1 MTEQEN
7 NLNQYLY
14 FVNQITPGCTSWDF
28 RDKQKSVDY
37 KVTEMLIRLQSLTEY
52 EDLPDTIQKKDL
64 ELLLM
69 TSGFG
74 VGLEHEGK
82 PYILFGSLGGVR
94 NQNYE
99 PTEAIVSNPFLNLS
113 KTLKIGE
120 DCVIIRND
128 SLRMGVLPIL
138 SKYATLMT
146 ENELSLW
153 IASTMTRL
161 FSIIVADDDKKL
173 AAANKF
179 IKGIED
185 GNLAAILS
193 ETSKRDK
200 MLGTQSNGIGIETQP
215 YGNAGSTNA
224 IQNLIELQQYLKASQ
239 YNDLG
244 LNANYNMKRESLNST
259 ESQLNDDALMPFID
273 DMIKNREEGLEQF
286 NKMFGTNIKVKK
298 GSAWMDNQIENDLT
312 HEGEEGK
319 EEEEKETPPDEVEEG
334 KEKDKEEEEK
344 EEEEEEKA

>member
-7 NLNQYLY
+7 SLNQYKY
-14 FVNQITPGCTSWDF
+14 FMDQIAPGCTSWDF
-28 RDKQKSVDY
+28 RDKQKSIDF
-37 KVTEMLIRLQSLTEY
+37 KVAEMLIRLQSLTEY
-52 EDLPDTIQKKDL
+52 DNLPDTITKKDL

-74 VGLEHEGK
+74 VGIEYEGK
-82 PYILFGSLGGVR
+82 PYILFGTLGGVR
-94 NQNYE
+94 DQNYE
-99 PTEAIVSNPFLNLS
+99 PTQAIVANPFLNLS
-113 KTLKIGE
+113 KTLTIGK

-146 ENELSLW
+146 ENELSMW

-179 IKGIED
+179 ISGIEA
-185 GNLAAILS
+185 GNLAAILA
-193 ETSKRDK
+193 ETSRQDK

-215 YGNAGSTNA
+215 YGNTGSTNA

-244 LNANYNMKRESLNST
+244 LNANYNMKREALNST

-286 NKMFGTNIKVKK
+286 NKMFGTDIKVKK
-298 GSAWMDNQIENDLT
+298 SSAWEDNQQENDMSHGGSAGPESEDEDL
-312 HEGEEGK
+312 EEPGDK
-319 EEEEKETPPDEVEEG
+319 
-334 KEKDKEEEEK
+334 KDKEDEQ
-344 EEEEEEKA
+344 

>member
-14 FVNQITPGCTSWDF
+14 FMNQITPGRTGWDF
-28 RDKQKSVDY
+28 RDKQKSIDF
-37 KVTEMLIRLQSLTEY
+37 KITEMLIRLQSLTEY
-52 EDLPDTIQKKDL
+52 ENLPDTIPKKDL

-74 VGLEHEGK
+74 VGVQHEGE
-82 PYILFGSLGGVR
+82 PYILFGSLGGER
-94 NQNYE
+94 NQNFE
-99 PTEAIVSNPFLNLS
+99 PTEAIVSNPFLNFS
-113 KTLKIGE
+113 KTLTIGK

-179 IKGIED
+179 IAGIED
-185 GNLAAILS
+185 GNLAAILA
-193 ETSKRDK
+193 ETSAQDK
-200 MLGTQSNGIGIETQP
+200 LLGTQSSGIGIETQP
-215 YGNAGSTNA
+215 YGNTGSTNA

-244 LNANYNMKRESLNST
+244 LNANYNMKREALNST

-273 DMIKNREEGLEQF
+273 DMIKSREEGLEQF
-286 NKMFGTNIKVKK
+286 NKMFGTNIRVKK
-298 GSAWMDNQIENDLT
+298 SSAWEDNQQENDLAHVKESGDPGTGGPET
-312 HEGEEGK
+312 HGEHT
-319 EEEEKETPPDEVEEG
+319 EEEDTKP
-334 KEKDKEEEEK
+334 
-344 EEEEEEKA
+344 

>member
-7 NLNQYLY
+7 NINQYKY
-14 FVNQITPGCTSWDF
+14 FMNQITPGCTSWDF

-52 EDLPDTIQKKDL
+52 EGLPDTIQKKDL

-82 PYILFGSLGGVR
+82 PYILFGSLGGIR
-94 NQNYE
+94 DQNYE
-99 PTEAIVSNPFLNLS
+99 PTESIVANPFLNLS
-113 KTLKIGE
+113 KTYTIGK

-153 IASTMTRL
+153 VASTMTRL

-193 ETSKRDK
+193 EVSKQDK
-200 MLGTQSNGIGIETQP
+200 ILGTQSNGIGIETQP
-215 YGNAGSTNA
+215 YGNTGSTNA

-273 DMIKNREEGLEQF
+273 DMIANREEGLDQF
-286 NKMFGTNIKVKK
+286 NKMFGTHIKVKK
-298 GSAWMDNQIENDLT
+298 SSAWEDNQQENDLS
-312 HEGEEGK
+312 HEGEEPEPK
-319 EEEEKETPPDEVEEG
+319 TTDEPEKPED
-334 KEKDKEEEEK
+334 EK
-344 EEEEEEKA
+344 EEEETS

>member
-7 NLNQYLY
+7 SLNQYEY
-14 FVNQITPGCTSWDF
+14 FIDQIAPGCTSWDF
-28 RDKQKSVDY
+28 RDKQKSIDF
-37 KVTEMLIRLQSLTEY
+37 KVAEMLIRLQSLTEY
-52 EDLPDTIQKKDL
+52 EGLPDTIKKKDL

-74 VGLEHEGK
+74 VGLEYEGK

-94 NQNYE
+94 DQNYE
-99 PTEAIVSNPFLNLS
+99 PTQAIVANPFLNLS
-113 KTLKIGE
+113 KTLTIGK
-120 DCVIIRND
+120 DCAIIRND
-128 SLRMGVLPIL
+128 SLRMGVMPIL

-146 ENELSLW
+146 ENELSMW

-179 IKGIED
+179 IKGIEG
-185 GNLAAILS
+185 GNLAAILA
-193 ETSKRDK
+193 ETSRQDK

-215 YGNAGSTNA
+215 YGNTGSTNA

-244 LNANYNMKRESLNST
+244 LNANYNMKREALNST

-273 DMIKNREEGLEQF
+273 DMIANREEGLEQF
-286 NKMFGTNIKVKK
+286 NKMFGTNIRVKK
-298 GSAWMDNQIENDLT
+298 SSAWEDNQQENDMS
-312 HEGEEGK
+312 HEGEEPGPEPEPRNPEDDKK
-319 EEEEKETPPDEVEEG
+319 EEETS
-334 KEKDKEEEEK
+334 
-344 EEEEEEKA
+344 

>member
-1 MTEQEN
+1 MTAQEN

-14 FVNQITPGCTSWDF
+14 FMGQITPGCTSWDF
-28 RDKQKSVDY
+28 RDKQKSIDF

-52 EDLPDTIQKKDL
+52 ENLPDTIPKKDL

-74 VGLEHEGK
+74 VGLEYEGK
-82 PYILFGSLGGVR
+82 PYILFGALGGVR
-94 NQNYE
+94 DQNYE
-99 PTEAIVSNPFLNLS
+99 PTEAIVANPFLNLS
-113 KTLKIGE
+113 KTLTIGK
-120 DCVIIRND
+120 DCVVVRND

-146 ENELSLW
+146 ENELSIW

-161 FSIIVADDDKKL
+161 FSIIIADDDKKL

-179 IKGIED
+179 ISGIE
-185 GNLAAILS
+185 GGKLAAILA
-193 ETSKRDK
+193 ETSKQDK

-244 LNANYNMKRESLNST
+244 LNANYNMKRESLNTT

-273 DMIKNREEGLEQF
+273 DMIKNREEGLEKF
-286 NKMFGTNIKVKK
+286 NEMFGTNIKVKK
-298 GSAWMDNQIENDLT
+298 SSAWEDNQIENDLT
-312 HEGEEGK
+312 HEGEEPEPETTEEPESQEDDKK
-319 EEEEKETPPDEVEEG
+319 EEET
-334 KEKDKEEEEK
+334 
-344 EEEEEEKA
+344 AL

>member
-7 NLNQYLY
+7 NINQYKY
-14 FVNQITPGCTSWDF
+14 FMDQITPGCTSWDF

-52 EDLPDTIQKKDL
+52 EGLPDTIQKKDL

-74 VGLEHEGK
+74 TGLEHKGE
-82 PYILFGSLGGVR
+82 PYILFGSLGGIR
-94 NQNYE
+94 DQNYE
-99 PTEAIVSNPFLNLS
+99 PTESIVSNPFLNLS
-113 KTLKIGE
+113 KTYTIGK

-153 IASTMTRL
+153 VASTMTRL

-193 ETSKRDK
+193 EVSKQDK
-200 MLGTQSNGIGIETQP
+200 ILGTQSNGIGIETQP
-215 YGNAGSTNA
+215 YGNTGSTNA

-273 DMIKNREEGLEQF
+273 DMIANREEGLDQF
-286 NKMFGTNIKVKK
+286 NKMFGTHIKVKK
-298 GSAWMDNQIENDLT
+298 SSAWEDNQIENDLT
-312 HEGEEGK
+312 HNGEKPEPGST
-319 EEEEKETPPDEVEEG
+319 EEPESPED
-334 KEKDKEEEEK
+334 EK
-344 EEEEEEKA
+344 EEEETS

>member
-14 FVNQITPGCTSWDF
+14 FMGQITPGCTSWDF
-28 RDKQKSVDY
+28 RDKQKSIDF
-37 KVTEMLIRLQSLTEY
+37 KVAEMLIRLQSLTEY
-52 EDLPDTIQKKDL
+52 ENLPDTIQKKDL

-82 PYILFGSLGGVR
+82 PYILFGSIGGVR
-94 NQNYE
+94 DQNYE
-99 PTEAIVSNPFLNLS
+99 PTQAIVANPFLNIS
-113 KTLKIGE
+113 KTLTIGK
-120 DCVIIRND
+120 DCAIIRND

-146 ENELSLW
+146 ENELSMW

-179 IKGIED
+179 IAGIES
-185 GNLAAILS
+185 GKLAAVLA
-193 ETSKRDK
+193 ETSKQDK

-215 YGNAGSTNA
+215 YGNTGSTNA

-244 LNANYNMKRESLNST
+244 LNANYHVKRESLNST

-273 DMIKNREEGLEQF
+273 DMIANREDGLEQF

-298 GSAWMDNQIENDLT
+298 GSAWEDNQIENDIT
-312 HEGEEGK
+312 HEDKGEPDT
-319 EEEEKETPPDEVEEG
+319 EEKDPEDK
-334 KEKDKEEEEK
+334 KEKEDQT
-344 EEEEEEKA
+344 

>member
-14 FVNQITPGCTSWDF
+14 FMGQITPGCTSWDF
-28 RDKQKSVDY
+28 RDKQKSIDF

-52 EDLPDTIQKKDL
+52 ENLPDTIQKKDL

-74 VGLEHEGK
+74 VGLEYEGK

-94 NQNYE
+94 DQNYE
-99 PTEAIVSNPFLNLS
+99 PTQAIVANPFLNLS
-113 KTLKIGE
+113 KTLTIGK
-120 DCVIIRND
+120 DCTIIRND

-146 ENELSLW
+146 ENELSMW

-179 IKGIED
+179 IAGIES
-185 GNLAAILS
+185 GKLAAILA
-193 ETSKRDK
+193 ETSKQDK

-244 LNANYNMKRESLNST
+244 LNANYNMKRESLNTT

-273 DMIKNREEGLEQF
+273 DMIANREEGLRQF
-286 NKMFGTNIKVKK
+286 NEMFGTNIKVKK
-298 GSAWMDNQIENDLT
+298 SSAWMDNQIENDLT
-312 HEGEEGK
+312 HEGEDNNPEPEEKDPQDKK
-319 EEEEKETPPDEVEEG
+319 EEEDQTE
-334 KEKDKEEEEK
+334 
-344 EEEEEEKA
+344 

>member
-14 FVNQITPGCTSWDF
+14 FMGQITPVCTKWDF
-28 RDKQKSVDY
+28 KEKQKSIDF

-52 EDLPDTIQKKDL
+52 ENLPDTIQKKDL

-74 VGLEHEGK
+74 VGLEYEGK
-82 PYILFGSLGGVR
+82 PYILFGALGGVR

-99 PTEAIVSNPFLNLS
+99 PTEAIVANPFLNLS
-113 KTLKIGE
+113 KTLTIGK
-120 DCVIIRND
+120 DCAIIRND

-146 ENELSLW
+146 ENELSMW

-179 IKGIED
+179 IAGIED
-185 GNLAAILS
+185 GNLAAILA
-193 ETSKRDK
+193 ETSKQDK

-215 YGNAGSTNA
+215 YGNTGSTNA

-273 DMIKNREEGLEQF
+273 DMIKNREEGLDQF

-298 GSAWMDNQIENDLT
+298 SSAWEDNQQENDLS
-312 HEGEEGK
+312 HEGEEASPEPEK
-319 EEEEKETPPDEVEEG
+319 EEAPED
-334 KEKDKEEEEK
+334 EK
-344 EEEEEEKA
+344 EEEEQTE

>member
-1 MTEQEN
+1 MTAQEN

-14 FVNQITPGCTSWDF
+14 FVNQIAPGCTSWDF
-28 RDKQKSVDY
+28 RDKQKSIDF
-37 KVTEMLIRLQSLTEY
+37 KITEMLIRLQSLTEY
-52 EDLPDTIQKKDL
+52 ENLPDTIQKKDL

-74 VGLEHEGK
+74 AGFEHEGE
-82 PYILFGSLGGVR
+82 PYILFGALGGVR
-94 NQNYE
+94 DQNYE
-99 PTEAIVSNPFLNLS
+99 PTQAIVSNPYLNLS
-113 KTLKIGE
+113 KTLTIGK

-146 ENELSLW
+146 ENELSIW

-179 IKGIED
+179 ISGIED
-185 GNLAAILS
+185 GKLTAILA
-193 ETSKRDK
+193 ETSKQDK

-273 DMIKNREEGLEQF
+273 DMIANREEGLDQF

-298 GSAWMDNQIENDLT
+298 SSAWEDNQQENDLS
-312 HEGEEGK
+312 HGGEDAPDSEYKGPEAAQDKK
-319 EEEEKETPPDEVEEG
+319 EEE
-334 KEKDKEEEEK
+334 DKTE
-344 EEEEEEKA
+344 

>member
-14 FVNQITPGCTSWDF
+14 FMDQITPGCTSWDF
-28 RDKQKSVDY
+28 RDKQKSIDF

-52 EDLPDTIQKKDL
+52 ENLPDTIPKKDL

-74 VGLEHEGK
+74 VGLEYDGK

-113 KTLKIGE
+113 KTLAIGK
-120 DCVIIRND
+120 DCAIIRND

-173 AAANKF
+173 ASANKF
-179 IKGIED
+179 ISGIED
-185 GNLAAILS
+185 GKLAAILA
-193 ETSKRDK
+193 ETSKQDK
-200 MLGTQSNGIGIETQP
+200 LLGTQSNGIGIETQP
-215 YGNAGSTNA
+215 YGNTGSTNA

-244 LNANYNMKRESLNST
+244 LNANYNMKREALNST

-273 DMIKNREEGLEQF
+273 DMIANREEGLDQF

-298 GSAWMDNQIENDLT
+298 SSAWEDNQQENDLS
-312 HEGEEGK
+312 HDGEADPEPEKKEGPEGPEDEKEEEGK
-319 EEEEKETPPDEVEEG
+319 E
-334 KEKDKEEEEK
+334 
-344 EEEEEEKA
+344 

>member
-14 FVNQITPGCTSWDF
+14 FVGQITPGCTSWDF
-28 RDKQKSVDY
+28 RDKQKSIDY

-52 EDLPDTIQKKDL
+52 DNLPDTITKKDL

-74 VGLEHEGK
+74 VGIEYDGK
-82 PYILFGSLGGVR
+82 PYILFGSLGGER

-99 PTEAIVSNPFLNLS
+99 PTEAIVSNPFLNFS
-113 KTLKIGE
+113 KTLTIGK
-120 DCVIIRND
+120 DCVIIQND

-179 IKGIED
+179 IKGIEE
-185 GNLAAILS
+185 GNLAAILA
-193 ETSKRDK
+193 ETSKQDK

-215 YGNAGSTNA
+215 YGNTGSTNA

-273 DMIKNREEGLEQF
+273 DMIANREEGLDQF

-298 GSAWMDNQIENDLT
+298 SSSWEDNQQENDLS
-312 HEGEEGK
+312 HGEEADPEPEDK
-319 EEEEKETPPDEVEEG
+319 DPEDKKEKEDQTE
-334 KEKDKEEEEK
+334 
-344 EEEEEEKA
+344 

>member
-14 FVNQITPGCTSWDF
+14 FVGQITPVCTKWDF
-28 RDKQKSVDY
+28 KEKQKSIDF

-52 EDLPDTIQKKDL
+52 ENLPDTIPKKDL

-74 VGLEHEGK
+74 VGLEYEGK

-99 PTEAIVSNPFLNLS
+99 PTEAIVANPFLNLS
-113 KTLKIGE
+113 KTLTIGK
-120 DCVIIRND
+120 DCAIIRND

-146 ENELSLW
+146 ENELSMW

-179 IKGIED
+179 IAGIED
-185 GNLAAILS
+185 GNLAAILA
-193 ETSKRDK
+193 ETSKQDK
-200 MLGTQSNGIGIETQP
+200 MLGTQPNGIGIETQP
-215 YGNAGSTNA
+215 YGNTGSTNA

-273 DMIKNREEGLEQF
+273 DMIKNREEGLAQF

-298 GSAWMDNQIENDLT
+298 SSAWEDNQQENDLS
-312 HEGEEGK
+312 HEGEKDDPEP
-319 EEEEKETPPDEVEEG
+319 EEEEEPG
-334 KEKDKEEEEK
+334 DKK
-344 EEEEEEKA
+344 EEEEEAE

>member
-14 FVNQITPGCTSWDF
+14 FMGQITPVCTKWDF
-28 RDKQKSVDY
+28 KEKQTSIDFKI
-37 KVTEMLIRLQSLTEY
+37 TEMLIRLQSLTEY
-52 EDLPDTIQKKDL
+52 ENLPDTIPKKDL

-74 VGLEHEGK
+74 VGLEYEGK

-99 PTEAIVSNPFLNLS
+99 PTEAIVANPFLNLS
-113 KTLKIGE
+113 KTLTIGK
-120 DCVIIRND
+120 DCAIIRND

-146 ENELSLW
+146 ENELSIW

-179 IKGIED
+179 IAGIED
-185 GNLAAILS
+185 GNLAAILA
-193 ETSKRDK
+193 ETSKQDK

-215 YGNAGSTNA
+215 YGNTGSTNA

-273 DMIKNREEGLEQF
+273 DMIKNREEGLDQF

-298 GSAWMDNQIENDLT
+298 ASAWEDNQQENDLS
-312 HEGEEGK
+312 HEGEKNNPEP
-319 EEEEKETPPDEVEEG
+319 EEKEAPED
-334 KEKDKEEEEK
+334 EK
-344 EEEEEEKA
+344 EEEEQTE

>member
-14 FVNQITPGCTSWDF
+14 FMGQITPGCMSWDF
-28 RDKQKSVDY
+28 REKQKSIDF
-37 KVTEMLIRLQSLTEY
+37 KVTEMLIRLQTLTSY
-52 EDLPDTIQKKDL
+52 EGLPDTIPKKDL

-74 VGLEHEGK
+74 VGLEYEGK

-94 NQNYE
+94 DQNYE
-99 PTEAIVSNPFLNLS
+99 PTQAIVANPFLNLS
-113 KTLKIGE
+113 KTLTIGK
-120 DCVIIRND
+120 DCAIIRND

-146 ENELSLW
+146 ENELSMW

-179 IKGIED
+179 IAGIAD
-185 GNLAAILS
+185 GKLAAILA
-193 ETSKRDK
+193 ETSKQDK
-200 MLGTQSNGIGIETQP
+200 MLGAQSNGIGIETQP
-215 YGNAGSTNA
+215 YGNTGSTNA

-273 DMIKNREEGLEQF
+273 DMIKNREEGLKQF
-286 NKMFGTNIKVKK
+286 NEMFGTNITVKK
-298 GSAWMDNQIENDLT
+298 SSAWEDNQQETDLS
-312 HEGEEGK
+312 HEGEESNP
-319 EEEEKETPPDEVEEG
+319 ETPEDKKGEEDETE
-334 KEKDKEEEEK
+334 
-344 EEEEEEKA
+344 

>member
-14 FVNQITPGCTSWDF
+14 FMDQITPGCTSWDF
-28 RDKQKSVDY
+28 RDKQKSIDF

-52 EDLPDTIQKKDL
+52 ENLPDTIPKKDL

-74 VGLEHEGK
+74 VGLEYDGK

-113 KTLKIGE
+113 KTLAIGK
-120 DCVIIRND
+120 DCAIIRND

-173 AAANKF
+173 ASANKF
-179 IKGIED
+179 ISGIED
-185 GNLAAILS
+185 GKLAAILA
-193 ETSKRDK
+193 ETSKQDK
-200 MLGTQSNGIGIETQP
+200 LLGTQSNGIGIETQP
-215 YGNAGSTNA
+215 YGNTGSTNA

-244 LNANYNMKRESLNST
+244 LNANYNMKREALNST

-273 DMIKNREEGLEQF
+273 DMIANREEGLDQF

-298 GSAWMDNQIENDLT
+298 SSAWEDNQQENDLS
-312 HEGEEGK
+312 HDGEAGQEPENKEAPEGPG
-319 EEEEKETPPDEVEEG
+319 
-334 KEKDKEEEEK
+334 DKKEK
-344 EEEEEEKA
+344 EEAAE

>member
-14 FVNQITPGCTSWDF
+14 FMNQITPGCTSWDF
-28 RDKQKSVDY
+28 RDKQKSIDY

-52 EDLPDTIQKKDL
+52 ENIPDTIQKKDL

-82 PYILFGSLGGVR
+82 PYILFGSIGGER
-94 NQNYE
+94 DQNYE
-99 PTEAIVSNPFLNLS
+99 PTQAIVSNPFLNIS
-113 KTLKIGE
+113 KTLTIGK
-120 DCVIIRND
+120 DCVVIRND

-153 IASTMTRL
+153 VASTMTRL

-173 AAANKF
+173 AAANRF

-193 ETSKRDK
+193 ETSKQDK
-200 MLGTQSNGIGIETQP
+200 ILGTQSNGIGIETQP
-215 YGNAGSTNA
+215 YGNTGSTNA

-244 LNANYNMKRESLNST
+244 LNANYNMKRESLNTT

-286 NKMFGTNIKVKK
+286 NEMFGTNIKVRKS
-298 GSAWMDNQIENDLT
+298 SAWEDNQIENDIS
-312 HEGEEGK
+312 HDGEEPEQEQETMEEPESPEDDKK
-319 EEEEKETPPDEVEEG
+319 EEETS
-334 KEKDKEEEEK
+334 
-344 EEEEEEKA
+344 

>member
-14 FVNQITPGCTSWDF
+14 FMGQITPGCTNWDF
-28 RDKQKSVDY
+28 RDKQKSIDF

-52 EDLPDTIQKKDL
+52 ENLPDTIPKKDL

-74 VGLEHEGK
+74 VGLEYEGK
-82 PYILFGSLGGVR
+82 PYILFGSLGGTR
-94 NQNYE
+94 DQNYE
-99 PTEAIVSNPFLNLS
+99 PTQAIVANPFLNLS
-113 KTLKIGE
+113 KTLTIGK
-120 DCVIIRND
+120 DCVVIRND

-146 ENELSLW
+146 ENELSMW

-179 IKGIED
+179 ISGIEA
-185 GNLAAILS
+185 GKLAAILA
-193 ETSKRDK
+193 ETSKQDK

-215 YGNAGSTNA
+215 YGNTGSTNA

-273 DMIKNREEGLEQF
+273 DMIANREEGLEQF

-298 GSAWMDNQIENDLT
+298 SSSWEDNQQENDLS
-312 HEGEEGK
+312 HGGEADPEP
-319 EEEEKETPPDEVEEG
+319 EENDPEALEDKKEKEDQTE
-334 KEKDKEEEEK
+334 
-344 EEEEEEKA
+344 

>member
-1 MTEQEN
+1 MTAQEN

-14 FVNQITPGCTSWDF
+14 FMGQITPGCTSWDF
-28 RDKQKSVDY
+28 RDKQKSIDF

-52 EDLPDTIQKKDL
+52 ENLPDTIKKKDL

-74 VGLEHEGK
+74 VGLEYEGK

-94 NQNYE
+94 DQNYE
-99 PTEAIVSNPFLNLS
+99 PTQAIVANPFLNLS
-113 KTLKIGE
+113 KTLTIGK
-120 DCVIIRND
+120 DCVVIRND

-146 ENELSLW
+146 ENELSMW

-179 IKGIED
+179 IAGIED
-185 GNLAAILS
+185 GKLAAILA
-193 ETSKRDK
+193 ETSKQDK

-215 YGNAGSTNA
+215 YGNTGSTNA

-244 LNANYNMKRESLNST
+244 LNANYNMKRESLNTT
-259 ESQLNDDALMPFID
+259 ESQLNDDALMPLID
-273 DMIKNREEGLEQF
+273 DMIANREEGLDQF

-298 GSAWMDNQIENDLT
+298 SSAWMDNQIENDLT
-312 HEGEEGK
+312 HEGEDNNPEP
-319 EEEEKETPPDEVEEG
+319 EEKDPEDK
-334 KEKDKEEEEK
+334 KEKEDQTE
-344 EEEEEEKA
+344 

>member
-28 RDKQKSVDY
+28 RDKQRSIDF

-52 EDLPDTIQKKDL
+52 EDLPETIQKKDL

-82 PYILFGSLGGVR
+82 PYILFSSLGGVR
-94 NQNYE
+94 DQNYE
-99 PTEAIVSNPFLNLS
+99 PTEAIISNPYLNIS
-113 KTLKIGE
+113 KTLTIGK
-120 DCVIIRND
+120 DCVVIRND

-138 SKYATLMT
+138 TKYATLMT
-146 ENELSLW
+146 ENELSSW

-173 AAANKF
+173 MAANKF
-179 IKGIED
+179 ISGIES
-185 GNLAAILS
+185 GKLAAILS
-193 ETSKRDK
+193 ETSKQDK
-200 MLGTQSNGIGIETQP
+200 ILGTQSNGIGIETQP

-259 ESQLNDDALMPFID
+259 ESQLNDDALMPLID

-298 GSAWMDNQIENDLT
+298 SSAWEDNQQENDLS
-312 HEGEEGK
+312 HEGEEPEPETTEEPEITEDDKK
-319 EEEEKETPPDEVEEG
+319 EEETS
-334 KEKDKEEEEK
+334 
-344 EEEEEEKA
+344 

>member
-7 NLNQYLY
+7 NLNQYNY
-14 FVNQITPGCTSWDF
+14 FINQITPGCTGWDF
-28 RDKQKSVDY
+28 TDKQKSIDF
-37 KVTEMLIRLQSLTEY
+37 KITEMLIRLQSLTEY
-52 EDLPDTIQKKDL
+52 ENLPDTIPKKDL

-74 VGLEHEGK
+74 VGLEYEGK
-82 PYILFGSLGGVR
+82 PYILFGALGGER

-99 PTEAIVSNPFLNLS
+99 PTKAIVSNPFLNFS
-113 KTLKIGE
+113 KTLTIGVN
-120 DCVIIRND
+120 CVVIRND

-185 GNLAAILS
+185 GKLAAILA
-193 ETSKRDK
+193 ETSTQDK
-200 MLGTQSNGIGIETQP
+200 LLGTQSNGIGIETQP
-215 YGNAGSTNA
+215 YGNTGSTNA

-273 DMIKNREEGLEQF
+273 DMIANREEGLDQF

-298 GSAWMDNQIENDLT
+298 ASAWEDNQQENDLS
-312 HEGEEGK
+312 HEGEEDNPEPEAPEDEQ
-319 EEEEKETPPDEVEEG
+319 EEED
-334 KEKDKEEEEK
+334 EKDDPE
-344 EEEEEEKA
+344 ADN

>member
-14 FVNQITPGCTSWDF
+14 FMGQITPGCTSWDF

-52 EDLPDTIQKKDL
+52 EGLPDTIPKKDL

-74 VGLEHEGK
+74 VGLEHKGD

-94 NQNYE
+94 DQNYE
-99 PTEAIVSNPFLNLS
+99 PTQSIVANPFLNLS
-113 KTLKIGE
+113 KTLTIGK

-146 ENELSLW
+146 ENELSMW

-179 IKGIED
+179 IAGIED
-185 GNLAAILS
+185 GKLAAILA
-193 ETSKRDK
+193 ETSRQDK

-244 LNANYNMKRESLNST
+244 LNANYNMKRESLNTT

-273 DMIKNREEGLEQF
+273 DMIANREEGLDQF
-286 NKMFGTNIKVKK
+286 NKMFGTHIKVKK
-298 GSAWMDNQIENDLT
+298 SSAWEDNQQENDLS
-312 HEGEEGK
+312 HDGPADPESEDEGPEDMEDKKEGEDQTE
-319 EEEEKETPPDEVEEG
+319 
-334 KEKDKEEEEK
+334 
-344 EEEEEEKA
+344 

>member
-14 FVNQITPGCTSWDF
+14 FMGQITPGCMSWDF
-28 RDKQKSVDY
+28 REKQKSIDF

-52 EDLPDTIQKKDL
+52 EGLPDTIPKKDL

-74 VGLEHEGK
+74 VGLEYEGK

-94 NQNYE
+94 DQNYE
-99 PTEAIVSNPFLNLS
+99 PTQAIVANPFLNLS
-113 KTLKIGE
+113 KSLTIGK
-120 DCVIIRND
+120 DCAIIRND

-138 SKYATLMT
+138 SKYATLMA
-146 ENELSLW
+146 ENELSMW

-179 IKGIED
+179 IAGIED
-185 GNLAAILS
+185 GKLAAILA
-193 ETSKRDK
+193 ETSKHDK

-215 YGNAGSTNA
+215 YGNTGSTNA

-298 GSAWMDNQIENDLT
+298 SSAWMDNQIENDLT
-312 HEGEEGK
+312 HEGEEPNPDS
-319 EEEEKETPPDEVEEG
+319 EEKEAP
-334 KEKDKEEEEK
+334 KDKNEK
-344 EEEEEEKA
+344 EDETE

>member
-28 RDKQKSVDY
+28 RDKQRSIDF

-52 EDLPDTIQKKDL
+52 EDLPETIQKKDL

-82 PYILFGSLGGVR
+82 PYILFSSLGGVR
-94 NQNYE
+94 DQNYE
-99 PTEAIVSNPFLNLS
+99 PTEAIISNPYLNIS
-113 KTLKIGE
+113 KTLTIGK
-120 DCVIIRND
+120 DCVVIRND

-138 SKYATLMT
+138 TKYATLMT
-146 ENELSLW
+146 ENELSIW

-173 AAANKF
+173 MAANKF
-179 IKGIED
+179 ISGIES
-185 GNLAAILS
+185 GKLAAILS
-193 ETSKRDK
+193 ETSKQDK
-200 MLGTQSNGIGIETQP
+200 ILGTQSNGIGIETQP

-259 ESQLNDDALMPFID
+259 ESQLNDDALMPLID

-298 GSAWMDNQIENDLT
+298 SSAWEDNQQENDLS
-312 HEGEEGK
+312 HEGEEPEPETTEEPEITEDDKK
-319 EEEEKETPPDEVEEG
+319 EEETS
-334 KEKDKEEEEK
+334 
-344 EEEEEEKA
+344 

>member
-14 FVNQITPGCTSWDF
+14 FMGQITPGCTSWDF
-28 RDKQKSVDY
+28 RDKQKSIDF
-37 KVTEMLIRLQSLTEY
+37 KITEMLIRLQSLTEY
-52 EDLPDTIQKKDL
+52 ENLPDTIPKKAL

-74 VGLEHEGK
+74 VGLEYEGK
-82 PYILFGSLGGVR
+82 PYILFGSLGGIR

-99 PTEAIVSNPFLNLS
+99 PTQAIVANAFLNLS
-113 KTLKIGE
+113 KTYAIGK
-120 DCVIIRND
+120 DCVVIRND

-146 ENELSLW
+146 ENELSMW

-173 AAANKF
+173 SAANKF
-179 IKGIED
+179 IKGIEG
-185 GNLAAILS
+185 GNLAAILA
-193 ETSKRDK
+193 ETSKHDK

-215 YGNAGSTNA
+215 YGNTGSTNA

-244 LNANYNMKRESLNST
+244 LNANYNMKRESLNTT

-273 DMIKNREEGLEQF
+273 DMIANREEGLDQF

-298 GSAWMDNQIENDLT
+298 SSAWEDNQQENDLSHDSEVNPEPEDKGT
-312 HEGEEGK
+312 EATDDKKDEE
-319 EEEEKETPPDEVEEG
+319 
-334 KEKDKEEEEK
+334 DKTE
-344 EEEEEEKA
+344 

>member
-14 FVNQITPGCTSWDF
+14 FMGQITPGCTSWDF
-28 RDKQKSVDY
+28 RDKQRSIDF

-52 EDLPDTIQKKDL
+52 ENLPDTITKKDL

-69 TSGFG
+69 TSGYG
-74 VGLEHEGK
+74 VGLEYEGK
-82 PYILFGSLGGVR
+82 PYILFGSLDGIR
-94 NQNYE
+94 DQNYE
-99 PTEAIVSNPFLNLS
+99 PTQAIVANAFLNLS
-113 KTLKIGE
+113 KTLNIGK
-120 DCVIIRND
+120 DCVVIRND

-179 IKGIED
+179 IKGIEA
-185 GNLAAILS
+185 GNLAAILA
-193 ETSKRDK
+193 ETSKQDK
-200 MLGTQSNGIGIETQP
+200 ILGTQSNGIGIETQP
-215 YGNAGSTNA
+215 YGNTGSTNA

-273 DMIKNREEGLEQF
+273 DMIANREEGLDQF

-298 GSAWMDNQIENDLT
+298 SSAWEDNQQENDLS
-312 HEGEEGK
+312 HEGEADQEPEDKGPEAPDDK
-319 EEEEKETPPDEVEEG
+319 NNEEEQAE
-334 KEKDKEEEEK
+334 
-344 EEEEEEKA
+344 

>member
-1 MTEQEN
+1 MTEQAN

-14 FVNQITPGCTSWDF
+14 FMGQITPGCASWDF
-28 RDKQKSVDY
+28 RDKQKSIDS

-52 EDLPDTIQKKDL
+52 ENLPDTIQKKDL

-74 VGLEHEGK
+74 VGLEYDGK
-82 PYILFGSLGGVR
+82 PYILFGSLGGIR
-94 NQNYE
+94 DQNYE
-99 PTEAIVSNPFLNLS
+99 PTQAIVSSPFLNLS
-113 KTLKIGE
+113 KTLDIGK
-120 DCVIIRND
+120 DCVVIRND

-146 ENELSLW
+146 ENELSMW

-179 IKGIED
+179 ISGIES
-185 GNLAAILS
+185 GKLAAILA
-193 ETSKRDK
+193 ETSKQDK

-215 YGNAGSTNA
+215 YGNTGSTNA

-273 DMIKNREEGLEQF
+273 DMIANREEGLDQF

-298 GSAWMDNQIENDLT
+298 SSSWEDNQQENDLS
-312 HEGEEGK
+312 HGGEADPEPEDHDPEDQENK
-319 EEEEKETPPDEVEEG
+319 KEKEDQPE
-334 KEKDKEEEEK
+334 
-344 EEEEEEKA
+344 

>member
-7 NLNQYLY
+7 NINQYLY
-14 FVNQITPGCTSWDF
+14 FIGQITPGCTSWDF
-28 RDKQKSVDY
+28 RDKQKSIDY

-52 EDLPDTIQKKDL
+52 ENLPDTIQKKNL

-74 VGLEHEGK
+74 VGIEHEGN

-94 NQNYE
+94 DQNYD
-99 PTEAIVSNPFLNLS
+99 PTEAIVSNPFLNFS
-113 KTLKIGE
+113 KTLTIGK
-120 DCVIIRND
+120 DCVVIRND

-138 SKYATLMT
+138 SKYATLLT
-146 ENELSLW
+146 ENELSMW

-179 IKGIED
+179 IAGIEE
-185 GNLAAILS
+185 GKLAAVLA
-193 ETSKRDK
+193 ETSKQDK
-200 MLGTQSNGIGIETQP
+200 ILGTQSNGIGIETQP
-215 YGNAGSTNA
+215 YGNTGSTNA

-244 LNANYNMKRESLNST
+244 LNANYNMKRESLNTT
-259 ESQLNDDALMPFID
+259 ESQLNDDALMPFVD
-273 DMIKNREEGLEQF
+273 DMIANREEGLDQF

-298 GSAWMDNQIENDLT
+298 SSAWMDNQIENDLS

-319 EEEEKETPPDEVEEG
+319 EEE
-334 KEKDKEEEEK
+334 KEKDKEGKEK
-344 EEEEEEKA
+344 EEEEESKE

>member
-1 MTEQEN
+1 M
-7 NLNQYLY
+7 
-14 FVNQITPGCTSWDF
+14 V
-28 RDKQKSVDY
+28 
-37 KVTEMLIRLQSLTEY
+37 
-52 EDLPDTIQKKDL
+52 
-64 ELLLM
+64 
-69 TSGFG
+69 
-74 VGLEHEGK
+74 
-82 PYILFGSLGGVR
+82 
-94 NQNYE
+94 
-99 PTEAIVSNPFLNLS
+99 
-113 KTLKIGE
+113 
-120 DCVIIRND
+120 IRND

-146 ENELSLW
+146 ENELSMW

-179 IKGIED
+179 IAGIEA
-185 GNLAAILS
+185 GKLAAILA
-193 ETSKRDK
+193 ETSKQDK

-215 YGNAGSTNA
+215 YGNTGSTNA

-273 DMIKNREEGLEQF
+273 DMIANREEGLDKF

-298 GSAWMDNQIENDLT
+298 ASSWEDNQQENDLS
-312 HEGEEGK
+312 HGDEADPEPEDK
-319 EEEEKETPPDEVEEG
+319 DPADPLDKKEKEDQTE
-334 KEKDKEEEEK
+334 
-344 EEEEEEKA
+344 

>member
-14 FVNQITPGCTSWDF
+14 FIGQITTGCTSWDF
-28 RDKQKSVDY
+28 RDKQKSIDY

-52 EDLPDTIQKKDL
+52 ENLPDTIQKKDL

-74 VGLEHEGK
+74 VGIEHEGN

-113 KTLKIGE
+113 KTLTIGK
-120 DCVIIRND
+120 DCVVIRND

-138 SKYATLMT
+138 TKYATLMT

-173 AAANKF
+173 AAANRF
-179 IKGIED
+179 IKGIEG

-193 ETSKRDK
+193 ETSPKDK
-200 MLGTQSNGIGIETQP
+200 ALGTQSNGIGIETQP

-273 DMIKNREEGLEQF
+273 DMIKNREEGLDQF

-298 GSAWMDNQIENDLT
+298 SSAWMDNQIENDLT
-312 HEGEEGK
+312 HEEEEGK
-319 EEEEKETPPDEVEEG
+319 EEEKKDTITDEEEEKEM
-334 KEKDKEEEEK
+334 DKEEKEK

>member
-28 RDKQKSVDY
+28 RDKQRSIDF

-52 EDLPDTIQKKDL
+52 EDLPETIQKKDL

-82 PYILFGSLGGVR
+82 PYILFSSLGGVR
-94 NQNYE
+94 DQNYE
-99 PTEAIVSNPFLNLS
+99 PTEAIISNPYLNIS
-113 KTLKIGE
+113 KTLTIGK
-120 DCVIIRND
+120 DCVVIRND

-138 SKYATLMT
+138 TKYATLMT
-146 ENELSLW
+146 ENELSIW

-173 AAANKF
+173 MAANKF
-179 IKGIED
+179 ISGIES
-185 GNLAAILS
+185 GKLAAILS
-193 ETSKRDK
+193 ETSKQDK
-200 MLGTQSNGIGIETQP
+200 ILGTQSNGIGIETQP

-244 LNANYNMKRESLNST
+244 LNANYNLSL
-259 ESQLNDDALMPFID
+259 IH
-273 DMIKNREEGLEQF
+273 I
-286 NKMFGTNIKVKK
+286 
-298 GSAWMDNQIENDLT
+298 
-312 HEGEEGK
+312 
-319 EEEEKETPPDEVEEG
+319 
-334 KEKDKEEEEK
+334 
-344 EEEEEEKA
+344 

>member
-14 FVNQITPGCTSWDF
+14 FMGQIAPGCTSWDF
-28 RDKQKSVDY
+28 RDKQKSIDF
-37 KVTEMLIRLQSLTEY
+37 KITEMLIRLQSLTEY
-52 EDLPDTIQKKDL
+52 ENLPDTIQKKDL

-74 VGLEHEGK
+74 VGIEYEGK
-82 PYILFGSLGGVR
+82 PYILFGSIGGVR
-94 NQNYE
+94 DQNYE
-99 PTEAIVSNPFLNLS
+99 PTQAIVVNPFLNLS
-113 KTLKIGE
+113 KTLTIGK
-120 DCVIIRND
+120 DCVVIRND

-138 SKYATLMT
+138 SKYAALMT
-146 ENELSLW
+146 ENELSMW

-179 IKGIED
+179 IKGIEG
-185 GNLAAILS
+185 GNLAAVLA
-193 ETSKRDK
+193 ETSKHDK

-215 YGNAGSTNA
+215 YGNTGSTNA

-273 DMIKNREEGLEQF
+273 DMIKNREEGLAQF
-286 NKMFGTNIKVKK
+286 NEMFGTDIRVKK
-298 GSAWMDNQIENDLT
+298 SSAWEDNQQENDLS
-312 HEGEEGK
+312 HEGEEENPETD
-319 EEEEKETPPDEVEEG
+319 EEEVPE
-334 KEKDKEEEEK
+334 DKK
-344 EEEEEEKA
+344 EEEEETE

>member
-14 FVNQITPGCTSWDF
+14 FMNNITPGCTSWDF
-28 RDKQKSVDY
+28 KDKQKSIDF
-37 KVTEMLIRLQSLTEY
+37 KVTEMLVRLQSLTEY
-52 EDLPDTIQKKDL
+52 ENLPDTIPKKDL

-74 VGLEHEGK
+74 VGIEHEGK
-82 PYILFGSLGGVR
+82 PYILFGSLGGIR

-99 PTEAIVSNPFLNLS
+99 PTEAIVASPFLNIS
-113 KTLKIGE
+113 KTYTIGK

-128 SLRMGVLPIL
+128 SLRMSVLPIL
-138 SKYATLMT
+138 SKYAALMT

-153 IASTMTRL
+153 VASTMTRL

-193 ETSKRDK
+193 EVSAKDK
-200 MLGTQSNGIGIETQP
+200 ALGTQSNGIGIETQP
-215 YGNAGSTNA
+215 YGNTGSTNA

-259 ESQLNDDALMPFID
+259 ESQLNDDALMPFVD
-273 DMIKNREEGLEQF
+273 DMIKNREEGVEQF
-286 NKMFGTNIKVKK
+286 NEMFGTNIKIKK
-298 GSAWMDNQIENDLT
+298 SSAWQDNQIENDIS
-312 HEGEEGK
+312 HGDDEPEKK
-319 EEEEKETPPDEVEEG
+319 EELDDDTREDDTETDET
-334 KEKDKEEEEK
+334 
-344 EEEEEEKA
+344 

>member
-14 FVNQITPGCTSWDF
+14 FMGQITPGCKSWDF
-28 RDKQKSVDY
+28 RDKQKSIDF

-52 EDLPDTIQKKDL
+52 ENLPDTIQKKDL

-74 VGLEHEGK
+74 VGIEYEGK
-82 PYILFGSLGGVR
+82 PYILFGSLGGIR
-94 NQNYE
+94 DQNYE
-99 PTEAIVSNPFLNLS
+99 PTQAIVANPFLNFS
-113 KTLKIGE
+113 KTLTIGK
-120 DCVIIRND
+120 DCVVIRND

-146 ENELSLW
+146 ENELSMW

-179 IKGIED
+179 ISGIEA
-185 GNLAAILS
+185 GKLAAVLA
-193 ETSKRDK
+193 ETSKQDK

-215 YGNAGSTNA
+215 YGNTGSTNA

-273 DMIKNREEGLEQF
+273 DMIANREEGLDQF

-298 GSAWMDNQIENDLT
+298 SSAWMDNQIENDLT
-312 HEGEEGK
+312 HEGEDVPEPEDQDPEAQEDK
-319 EEEEKETPPDEVEEG
+319 KEKEDQTE
-334 KEKDKEEEEK
+334 
-344 EEEEEEKA
+344 

>member
-1 MTEQEN
+1 MNEQEN

-14 FVNQITPGCTSWDF
+14 FVGQITPVCTKWDF
-28 RDKQKSVDY
+28 KEKQKSIDF

-52 EDLPDTIQKKDL
+52 ENLPDTIPKKDL

-74 VGLEHEGK
+74 VGLEYEGK

-99 PTEAIVSNPFLNLS
+99 PTEAIVANPFLNLS
-113 KTLKIGE
+113 KTLTIGK
-120 DCVIIRND
+120 DCAIIRND

-146 ENELSLW
+146 ENELSMW

-179 IKGIED
+179 ISGIED
-185 GNLAAILS
+185 GNLAAILA
-193 ETSKRDK
+193 ETSKQDK

-215 YGNAGSTNA
+215 YGNTGSTNA

-273 DMIKNREEGLEQF
+273 DMIKNREEGLDQF

-298 GSAWMDNQIENDLT
+298 SSAWEDNQQENDLS
-312 HEGEEGK
+312 HDGEKNDPEP
-319 EEEEKETPPDEVEEG
+319 EEEAAPED
-334 KEKDKEEEEK
+334 EK
-344 EEEEEEKA
+344 EEEEQTE